1 MYHVWEGY
9 LWKIPVLR
17 LNFPCHSAREIF
29 RLSTGIFCKYP
40 SQTWY
45 ICIIMPLSTIFQ
57 SYHSGQFYW
66 WRKLEY
72 PEKTIDL
79 SQVTAKLY
87 HIMLYWVNLV
97 WAGFELL
104 TLVVIGTYCI
114 GSNKSN
120 YHTIMATTAPSW
132 RK

>member
-1 MYHVWEGY
+1 
-9 LWKIPVLR
+9 
-17 LNFPCHSAREIF
+17 
-29 RLSTGIFCKYP
+29 
-40 SQTWY
+40 
-45 ICIIMPLSTIFQ
+45 
-57 SYHSGQFYW
+57 
-66 WRKLEY
+66 
-72 PEKTIDL
+72 
-79 SQVTAKLY
+79 
-87 HIMLYWVNLV
+87 MLYWVDLV